1 MTAAISVNET
11 IELPSLDGRY
21 WLRACVESD
30 VPRDEGLRI
39 GSVPP
44 VAVFAAE
51 GELFCTD
58 DTCTHEE
65 YSLADGWVADC
76 AVECTLHS
84 ARFSL
89 RTGAVL
95 GPPASEPLRVH
106 PVARVD
112 GDVYVALPN
121 SYLARKG

>member
-1 MTAAISVNET
+1 MAGMSVSET
-11 IELPSLDGRY
+11 MNLPTLEGRF
-21 WLRACVESD
+21 WLRAGAAAE
-30 VPRDEGLRI
+30 VPEDEGLRVPT
-39 GSVPP
+39 VPP
-44 VAVFAAE
+44 VAVFSAE

-65 YSLADGWVADC
+65 YSLAEGWVADC

-95 GPPASEPLRVH
+95 GPPASVPLKVH
-106 PVARVD
+106 PVARV
-112 GDVYVALPN
+112 GDDVFVALPD
-121 SYLARKG
+121 SYLERKG

>member
-1 MTAAISVNET
+1 MMTLNQT
-11 IELPSLDGRY
+11 MDLPTLDGRY
-21 WLRACVESD
+21 WLRACAAAD
-30 VPRDEGLRI
+30 VPQDEGVPLAT
-39 GSVPP
+39 VPP
-44 VAVFAAE
+44 VAVFTAE
-51 GELFCTD
+51 GEFFCTD

-65 YSLADGWVADC
+65 YSLAQGWVADC

-95 GPPASEPLRVH
+95 GPPASLPLRVH
-106 PVARVD
+106 PVAQVG
-112 GDVYVALPN
+112 GDVFVALPD